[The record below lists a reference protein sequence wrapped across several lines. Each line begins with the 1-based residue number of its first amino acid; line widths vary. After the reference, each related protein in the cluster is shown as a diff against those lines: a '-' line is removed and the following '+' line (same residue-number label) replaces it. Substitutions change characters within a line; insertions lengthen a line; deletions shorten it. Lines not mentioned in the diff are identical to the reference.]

1 MRRSVKYRLLFL
13 LSAVVAYSLGFT
25 YLPASL
31 DEPSALIR
39 LSVFSVI
46 YFLVLPLGYWIAI
59 IKVSGQKLWKLLI
72 IFSLSSLMARLSF
85 PAEIASYFEFIAWLR
100 FPIIA
105 VLLAIEL
112 YLIVSIARGLWQAR
126 AAKGDPRITVINQYG
141 TNPPQTQLATD
152 SADKPQV
159 QDDKRLTL
167 GYMLATEPA
176 SWYYAIGYF
185 SRHHASA
192 IAHITSLSSSR
203 WHLLSL
209 ITGLLAAATCCYLAL
224 VGWSE
229 FTALFAAG
237 FIAYGVVVL
246 WANHRIARHYSCY
259 LIDNK
264 LVLNHGI
271 WGMLVVELNRIAE
284 VELLDDSGLR
294 DKQDLSF
301 GRGKSNARIMFT
313 SPQVYMG
320 AMGQLTEWISK
331 VDLVLDNPQQ
341 FKSVVE
347 TALINAEPQ
356 LQEAS

>member
-31 DEPSALIR
+31 DDPSALIR

-59 IKVSGQKLWKLLI
+59 IKVSGQKLWKLLL

-105 VLLAIEL
+105 VLLALEL
-112 YLIVSIARGLWQAR
+112 YLIVSITRGLWQAR
-126 AAKGDPRITVINQYG
+126 SAKGDPRLTVINQYG
-141 TNPPQTQLATD
+141 ANPSQPQFAAD

-176 SWYYAIGYF
+176 SWYYAIAYF
-185 SRHHASA
+185 SRHHARA

-209 ITGLLAAATCCYLAL
+209 IMAL
-224 VGWSE
+224 MAFAIGSYFVLVDWSE
-229 FTALFAAG
+229 LVALFAAG
-237 FIAYGVVVL
+237 FIAYSVVIL
-246 WANHRIARHYSCY
+246 CANHRIARHYSCY
-259 LIDNK
+259 LIDDK

-284 VELLDDSGLR
+284 VELLDDSAQR

-320 AMGQLTEWISK
+320 AMGQLTESVSQI
-331 VDLVLDNPQQ
+331 DIVLDNPQQ